1 MQADYPKARE
11 YLEAALVLYRQAAN
25 LLGES
30 RVLNSL
36 GIVLLEELDL
46 EAAKT
51 YLEQSLEMK
60 RLLGDRFGMSVV
72 LANLGT
78 IAILRY
84 EFEGALKHFQEN
96 LVACQEIEDYEG
108 VETALI
114 GIGYC
119 RMLLGEFEA
128 ARQDLEKA
136 AEIAAEIG
144 DRAGAAESWINQS
157 MLASA
162 MGQPEQGLRLAEL
175 ARVESQE
182 IQARSIEASACLA
195 LGKALEQLEKFDEAF
210 SAFQTS
216 LQIREQLGQPALR
229 YDAWAGLARLSLAGG
244 DTQQAEV
251 YGREILH
258 AIQTGTRMG
267 SEDLALVYLSCYGVL
282 VEEQP
287 SLARQILEAGYR
299 MISENATRLHDE
311 RLRRSY
317 LEVVPSNRRL
327 QEIWKQQFG

>member
-1 MQADYPKARE
+1 MNAI
-11 YLEAALVLYRQAAN
+11 YR
-25 LLGES
+25 S
-30 RVLNSL
+30 
-36 GIVLLEELDL
+36 
-46 EAAKT
+46 
-51 YLEQSLEMK
+51 
-60 RLLGDRFGMSVV
+60 
-72 LANLGT
+72 
-78 IAILRY
+78 
-84 EFEGALKHFQEN
+84 EFEGALKHFQET

-119 RMLLGEFEA
+119 RMTLGDFEA

-136 AEIAAEIG
+136 AAIAVEIG

-157 MLASA
+157 MLASV

-210 SAFQTS
+210 SAYQTS
-216 LQIREQLGQPALR
+216 LQMREELGQPAMR
-229 YDAWAGLARLSLAGG
+229 YDALAGLARVSLERGT
-244 DTQQAEV
+244 TQQAEA
-251 YGREILH
+251 YDREILR
-258 AIQTGTRMG
+258 AIQTGKRMG
-267 SEDLALVYLSCYGVL
+267 SEDLALVYLSCYEVL
-282 VEEQP
+282 VDAQP
-287 SLARQILEAGYR
+287 NLARQVLEAGYR
-299 MISENATRLHDE
+299 MISENAARVQDE

-327 QEIWKQQFG
+327 MEIWEQQFG